1 MRWQSCPERRSRQ
14 LSLTHHPSSTNVD
27 AMEVERLRILV
38 GSMDG
43 DNPVNGL
50 QAVAELHR
58 EIGRAEEALVR
69 RAHLSGLSWEAIAHA
84 LGVSKQAVH
93 KKYGKR

>member
-1 MRWQSCPERRSRQ
+1 M
-14 LSLTHHPSSTNVD
+14 VD
-27 AMEVERLRILV
+27 AMEVARMKTLV

-43 DNPVNGL
+43 DNPVSSL

-58 EIGRAEEALVR
+58 EIGRAEATLVR
-69 RAHLSGLSWEAIAHA
+69 RARLAGLSWEAIAHA